1 MFSTGSFWVVLVI
14 TVVVYWLLPARVFA
28 PRWLSRVLLFPFRLL
43 LGWFW
48 RPFPDRIHFGR
59 IGFLTAVGFV
69 YLLRLDSESTLAASA
84 FTIAFYFLVPYTAGF
99 QPWRWRLFATLV
111 LASLAYLAYVK
122 YLPQLAAVV
131 FGSSA
136 GASALGLL
144 GVSYYTFKLIHY
156 AVEVSRGSIPPHGL
170 GDFLNYIFLFP
181 IFSAGPIERFDH
193 YVANRDIRW
202 SWDLVPIGVT
212 RIFHGVIKRYALVEA
227 ILLPMLGST
236 QNLGDVV
243 AQLDGLPFHRVWWFL
258 ILTYLIAY
266 LDFSAY
272 TDIAIGASR
281 LFGIQIQENFR
292 FPIFARSISDF
303 WRRWHMTLAGW
314 CQSYV
319 YLPLIGLTRNPYLAV
334 YATFLTM
341 GIWHAAS
348 LPWIAWG
355 LYHATGIA
363 IHNAWTRWLRR
374 KKIEVLRTA
383 PFQLAAWLLTF
394 LFVSAG
400 YAFTS
405 AHEVADITASLRTI
419 ARAMRIDVW

>member
-1 MFSTGSFWVVLVI
+1 MFSNGSFWAILVI
-14 TVVVYWLLPARVFA
+14 TVVIYWLLPARVTA
-28 PRWLSRVLLFPFRLL
+28 PIGISKVLLFPFRLL

-48 RPFPDRIHFGR
+48 RPFPERIHFGR
-59 IGFLTAVGFV
+59 IGFLTTVGFL
-69 YLLRLDSESTLAASA
+69 YLFVLDSESTFAALAW
-84 FTIAFYFLVPYTAGF
+84 TTAFYFLAPLTVGS
-99 QPWRWRLFATLV
+99 QPWRRRLLAVLV

-122 YLPQLAAVV
+122 YLPQLAHLV

-136 GASALGLL
+136 GGSALALL

-156 AVEVSRGSIPPHGL
+156 AVESSRGAMPKHGL
-170 GDFLNYIFLFP
+170 GDFLNYILLFP

-193 YVANRDIRW
+193 YLAHRDIRW
-202 SWDLVPIGVT
+202 SWDLVPFGLT
-212 RIFHGVIKRYALVEA
+212 RIIHGLIKRYAIVEA
-227 ILLPMLGST
+227 ILLPMLGAT
-236 QNLGDVV
+236 QDLGDV
-243 AQLDGLPFHRVWWFL
+243 ASQLDSLAFYSIWRFL
-258 ILTYLIAY
+258 ILTYLVAY

-292 FPIFARSISDF
+292 FPILALSISDF

-319 YLPLIGLTRNPYLAV
+319 YLPLIGLTRNPYIAV
-334 YATFLTM
+334 YATFLAM
-341 GIWHAAS
+341 GVWHAAS

-374 KKIEVLRTA
+374 KKIKLPRTI
-383 PFQLAAWLLTF
+383 PFQIAAWAITF

-405 AHEVADITASLRTI
+405 AHGIAGFTTCLRTL
-419 ARAMRIDVW
+419 AKAVGVHV